1 MFCRL
6 NIDVP
11 QIDIPQ
17 LSALENVTLPTTL
30 IDALENLNST
40 IPTLDE
46 FRSSLDSLISRPVDQ
61 LRLSINS
68 TMRESTISVE
78 LLPVPA
84 KETVQLC
91 DRLDTSWID
100 DVGTDLAHFV
110 KVAIGLV
117 VLAMVLFMAANA
129 LWEYYSYRV
138 FMGGVDA
145 AREAWLRDLLL
156 DSDLDTAAPQNPA
169 FRTVSVDET
178 LSRTNLL
185 SFLNASSHP
194 TLFKHISRLSSLLS
208 LDRTANAK
216 ANLIWFLSYIAHP
229 YAWGFLLF
237 GLVGLAVVQIQIAVL
252 DGPVRAV
259 TQQRAEQGASDFSG
273 SVVEALQGTMRNA
286 SLEWA
291 NGTNTVIGR
300 VESGINENLVR
311 SSSSLRPTLAPFD
324 ISADTVT
331 DF

>member
-1 MFCRL
+1 MLFRV

-17 LSALENVTLPTTL
+17 LSALENVTLPNTL

-46 FRSSLDSLISRPVDQ
+46 VRSSLDSLISAPVDQ

-100 DVGTDLAHFV
+100 DVGTDLAQFV
-110 KVAIGLV
+110 RVAIGLV
-117 VLAMVLFMAANA
+117 VLAMILFMAANA
-129 LWEYYSYRV
+129 LWQYYSHRV
-138 FMGGVDA
+138 FVGGVDA
-145 AREAWLRDLLL
+145 AREAWLRDLLPL
-156 DSDLDTAAPQNPA
+156 DSGLDAAAAAAPHNPA

-208 LDRTANAK
+208 LDRTPDTK

-237 GLVGLAVVQIQIAVL
+237 GLVGLVVVQIQIAVL

-300 VESGINENLVR
+300 VENGINQNLA
-311 SSSSLRPTLAPFD
+311 SSLCD
-324 ISADTVT
+324 
-331 DF
+331 